1 MSNITIALADDHAIL
16 RKGLI
21 SILNS
26 YDNIEVIADADN
38 GKELIDKLGTLN
50 KLPDIAILDIN
61 MPVMDGY
68 AATRHISSHWKTVK
82 ILALS
87 MYDDEECVIKM
98 LRCGANGYVLKDINP
113 DMLRDALA
121 HLKTNQYY
129 YSDLVTGRLLSFA
142 HTTEMKKEI
151 TDRER
156 EFLELCCTEMSYKE
170 ISEQMHVSPRTV
182 DGYRESLFAKLN
194 INSRIGL
201 AMYAIR
207 TGLVKI

>member
-129 YSDLVTGRLLSFA
+129 YSDHFLLLPYSFPCSKYQSFA
-142 HTTEMKKEI
+142 EGGQSRLPYNNPEAGAAA
-151 TDRER
+151 
-156 EFLELCCTEMSYKE
+156 
-170 ISEQMHVSPRTV
+170 V
-182 DGYRESLFAKLN
+182 YRS
-194 INSRIGL
+194 
-201 AMYAIR
+201 
-207 TGLVKI
+207 